1 MFQVRARCDLT
12 RKQVYR
18 MQRQFTICL
27 RRLYA
32 TKTTGNDKV
41 MIDSLCQSLEQ
52 DLIQN
57 EFLIKTLEIS
67 DFELRFCKPVCTG

>member
-1 MFQVRARCDLT
+1 MRLNKETGLQDAETIHNL
-12 RKQVYR
+12 
-18 MQRQFTICL
+18 FTALICNW
-27 RRLYA
+27 
-32 TKTTGNDKV
+32 NDGYEKV

-67 DFELRFCKPVCTG
+67 DFELRFCKPVCIG

>member
-1 MFQVRARCDLT
+1 MRLNKETGLQDAETIHNL
-12 RKQVYR
+12 
-18 MQRQFTICL
+18 FTALICNWNNG
-27 RRLYA
+27 YE
-32 TKTTGNDKV
+32 KV